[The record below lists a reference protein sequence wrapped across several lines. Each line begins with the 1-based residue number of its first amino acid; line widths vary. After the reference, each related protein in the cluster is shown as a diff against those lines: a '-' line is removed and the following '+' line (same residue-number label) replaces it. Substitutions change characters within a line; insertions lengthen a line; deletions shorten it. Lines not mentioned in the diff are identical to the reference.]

1 MADASWGVGESGE
14 KEDPSLVF
22 TRQMAALYRKQV
34 WPGRD
39 IALDMNY
46 TDIGKTYRIV
56 LEEGGSR
63 VETEPAEGFSA
74 GFTTRINTPLSVWR
88 SIASGEIAGDEALMQ
103 HLYSVEGDFD
113 LMMHW
118 DDYFGAAS
126 GADVGET
133 DAGESGARC
142 GWRPCRGLEGKQA
155 ENQHAAAFDSL
166 DRLLGCGCNRWL
178 LGKLGQH
185 CGMRLAAR
193 SDATDEGDRV

>member
-1 MADASWGVGESGE
+1 MPAGGWRIGRKGRSY
-14 KEDPSLVF
+14 LVF
-22 TRQMAALYRKQV
+22 TRQMAALYRKQA

-39 IALDMNY
+39 IVLDMNY
-46 TDIGKTYRIV
+46 TDIGNTYRIV
-56 LEEGGSR
+56 LGESGSVLR
-63 VETEPAEGFSA
+63 RNPPKVLCGFHHA
-74 GFTTRINTPLSVWR
+74 HQHAFECLALDRQR
-88 SIASGEIAGDEALMQ
+88 EIAGDEALMK

-118 DDYFGAAS
+118 TIISAQRAARM
-126 GADVGET
+126 AAKWMLANRTPLRAE
-133 DAGESGARC
+133 ALLRART
-142 GWRPCRGLEGKQA
+142 QA
-155 ENQHAAAFDSL
+155 SENQYAAAFDSL